1 MHPKSP
7 FHHESKE
14 LMCRPVVD
22 DMILH
27 KNVREIKDKKDRFD
41 FVKLK
46 NTLKRLNEQF
56 YHLELAQKMEERAKE
71 NKKIIELKRRIN
83 RLREKV
89 REYAKIILEE

>member
-1 MHPKSP
+1 MHPKGP

-14 LMCRPVVD
+14 LMCRPLVD

-27 KNVREIKDKKDRFD
+27 KNVREIKNKKDRFD

-56 YHLELAQKMEERAKE
+56 YHLELAQKMEERAKD
-71 NKKIIELKRRIN
+71 NNKIIELKRRIN